1 LGRLRSFPFTLSR
14 YSRPMQDMS
23 HTEALKQAQK
33 FIYDGRFDEALKS
46 LDGVLDAAPEHIDA
60 LYMKAVCERYANNAH
75 AALATL
81 QTLKG
86 ISPDFGRALQE
97 EGHLYRALG
106 KNAEALS
113 AYQLACRAN
122 PALVASWQA
131 QADLLQAMGRNGEA
145 GQAAAQ
151 AARLSSLPRE
161 LQAVT
166 NFIYEDKLLKAEKL
180 CRAFLRANPKHIEGM
195 RLLADIG
202 VRFGVLDE
210 AEFLLE
216 SALAFEPENVQ
227 VRLDYIAVLRKRQKF
242 DKALEEAKA
251 LHESDVENPVFL
263 SHYAVESLQAGDYD
277 TALEMFDRILEKL
290 PHDST
295 TLTSKGHALKTIG
308 RHDEAVTSYRAAFAA
323 QPSHADAYYAL
334 ANLKTY
340 RFEDAEIEAMEQQIS
355 SGALSLDGRIQ
366 LEFALGKAY
375 EDRKDYDRSF
385 PHYEE
390 GNALKRHQCRYKA
403 DQMQEELETQASVC
417 TNELFE
423 LHAGHGCPAPDP
435 IFIVGLPR
443 AGSTLLEQILAS
455 HSQVDGTMELPN
467 ILSLA
472 HKLRAQKSVQA
483 EDGYPKNL
491 WHLGADELRAFGEK
505 YVEDTRIHRAGAP
518 FFIDK
523 MPNNFRHIGLIQLI
537 LPNAK
542 IIDARR
548 DPMACCFSGFKQL
561 FAEGQEFTYG
571 LTEIGRYYR
580 DYVALMDHWDSVLPG
595 KVLRVQY
602 EDVVADLERQV
613 RRILDH
619 CGLPFEDA
627 CLEFFKTDRSVRT
640 ASSEQVRQ
648 PINTKG
654 LEPWRPFDAHLG
666 PLRDALG
673 PLAPPIDS

>member
-1 LGRLRSFPFTLSR
+1 
-14 YSRPMQDMS
+14 MQDTS
-23 HTEALKQAQK
+23 HTEALKAAQK
-33 FIYDGRFDEALKS
+33 LIYDGLFKDALAQ
-46 LDGVLDAAPEHIDA
+46 LATVLDTAPDHVDA
-60 LYMKAVCERYANNAH
+60 LYMRAVCERYAGDTD
-75 AALATL
+75 AAMTTL
-81 QTLKG
+81 QTLKQT
-86 ISPDFGRALQE
+86 SPDFGRALQE
-97 EGHLYRALG
+97 EGHLHRALG
-106 KNAEALS
+106 HNKEALT
-113 AYQLACRAN
+113 AFQLACRAN

-131 QADLLQAMGRNGEA
+131 QASLLQAMGRTAEA

-151 AARLSSLPRE
+151 ASRLLSLPRE

-166 NFIYEDKLLKAEKL
+166 NFIHEDKLLKAEKL
-180 CRAFLRANPKHIEGM
+180 CRAFLRANPKHVEGM

-216 SALAFEPENVQ
+216 SALTFEPMNVQ

-242 DKALEEAKA
+242 DKALEEAKS
-251 LHESDVENPVFL
+251 LHDSAPENPVFL
-263 SHYAVESLQAGDYD
+263 SHYAIESLQAGDYD

-290 PHDST
+290 PTDAT

-308 RHDEAVTSYRAAFAA
+308 KQQEAVASYRAAFAA
-323 QPSHADAYYAL
+323 QPNHADAYYAL

-340 RFEDAEIEAMEQQIS
+340 RFEDAEIAAMEQQIS
-355 SGALSLDGRIQ
+355 GGVLPLDGRIQ

-375 EDRKDYDRSF
+375 EDRKNYDRSF

-390 GNALKRHQCRYKA
+390 GNTLKRHQCRYKA

-417 TNELFE
+417 TRELFE
-423 LHAGHGCPAPDP
+423 KQAGNGCPAPDP

-455 HSQVDGTMELPN
+455 HSLVDGTMELPN

-491 WHLGADELRAFGEK
+491 WHLSADELRAFGEQ
-505 YVEDTRIHRAGAP
+505 YIEDTRIHRAGAP

-537 LPNAK
+537 LPNAR

-548 DPMACCFSGFKQL
+548 DAMACCFSGFKQL

-571 LTEIGRYYR
+571 LQEIGRYYR

-602 EDVVADLERQV
+602 EDVVADLETQV
-613 RRILDH
+613 RRILDY

-627 CLEFFKTDRSVRT
+627 CLEFHKTDRSVRT

-654 LEPWRPFDAHLG
+654 LEPWRPYAAHLG

-673 PLAPPIDS
+673 PLARS